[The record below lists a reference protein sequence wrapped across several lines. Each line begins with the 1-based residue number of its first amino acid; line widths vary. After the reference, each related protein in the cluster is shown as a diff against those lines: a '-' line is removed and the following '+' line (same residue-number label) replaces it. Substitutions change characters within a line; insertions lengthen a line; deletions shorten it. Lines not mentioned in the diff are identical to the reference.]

1 MAVQKKP
8 IYVFEGPGDTGIN
21 IVPDTRMVMV
31 EDTHNVYV
39 KKHNNGLGNTST
51 VQDAINNGNMV
62 LLWSN
67 ENDGPYSGL
76 QAQSAT
82 YWGTQNGGQG
92 YRLINV
98 STGEPQPGDGDIGDI
113 WFQRDA

>member
-8 IYVFEGPGDTGIN
+8 MYVFENENEVGIDT
-21 IVPDTRMVMV
+21 VPIKRVVLV
-31 EDTHNVYV
+31 ESTHNLYILKDVT
-39 KKHNNGLGNTST
+39 GLGSNST
-51 VQDAINNGNMV
+51 VQNAINNGN
-62 LLWSN
+62 LILIWSS

-76 QAQSAT
+76 DAQTAT
-82 YWGTQNGGQG
+82 YWGAQGGGQG

-98 STGEPQPGDGDIGDI
+98 SVNQPQPSDGEVGDI